1 MTISRSQI
9 ERQLREGGGIMEVVP
24 REEAFLGGIK
34 KAIKKV
40 TKAVKNV
47 AKSPVGKAAMLYF
60 APMAFGQ
67 TSGGLAGY
75 RGLFDKVS
83 PAFSNLLKARG
94 TTQKISGVDKALG
107 ALKVGTAVG
116 GLAGL
121 AAAVEQGDED
131 AIQATT
137 NVESLKKYLYSSYEN
152 LGYDPQE
159 IPALVQRDVSE
170 YTAGQGGYATGGR
183 VRYQQGSGI
192 GSLGGGSQ
200 TTPTTGKAS
209 YAEGPQLYR
218 DLIDYLQIE
227 GPKPEMVNSEMMMND
242 VGGGAMPAYG
252 GSGSSGGTTGSSITS
267 GSTGGGSG
275 TGSGTGILQ
284 ATPGT
289 TQPTNTPP
297 SNVAPTTTAAPTV
310 STSKTSSGMY
320 IDPTGT
326 TMEEYFAR
334 YTPYWHQR
342 MIDELKDTYGEENK
356 LKSEAYR
363 KAKTD
368 FDYSVYKAFGFE
380 DYVPED
386 YVFGDI
392 NTLTKDIAGYNTRMG
407 YAKGTKMASADNPFF
422 RSDYADEHSYR
433 MFGKPYKELTASELE
448 EFREEMERLRNKFMA
463 DGGRVNYAEGTKENL
478 IIPKKPKFQTEEE
491 VNATTLGRAEI
502 DDPMPGRL
510 ESAKRLKGVMQLYD
524 RLKKMAQ
531 SGEMSNKE
539 EAMALFNKRMKEE
552 SENLHFLDKEKLQ
565 DYIRKNRAYGGRME
579 YAMGSPEDN
588 ARKAAGIMDLPLNEN
603 KAGVTELDLRE
614 TGGFIPPVGVKEKAD
629 DIPAMLSNNEFVFTA
644 DAVRGMGNGDVNV
657 GAQRMYDMMKKLENG
672 GRV

>member
-1 MTISRSQI
+1 M

-40 TKAVKNV
+40 SKAVKNV
-47 AKSPVGKAAMLYF
+47 AKSPIGKAAMLYF

-75 RGLFDKVS
+75 RGLFDKIS
-83 PAFSNLLKARG
+83 PAFSNLIKAKG
-94 TTQKISGVDKALG
+94 AGVDKAIG
-107 ALKVGTAVG
+107 ALKVGAATSAIT
-116 GLAGL
+116 GLL
-121 AAAVEQGDED
+121 AAAEQGDEE
-131 AIQATT
+131 AIEATT

-152 LGYDPQE
+152 LGYSPKE
-159 IPALVQRDVSE
+159 IPSLVERDVSE
-170 YTAGQGGYATGGR
+170 YTSGAGGYATGGR
-183 VRYQQGSGI
+183 VKYQQGSGI
-192 GSLGGGSQ
+192 GTLQGGSQ
-200 TTPTTGKAS
+200 TTPETGKAS
-209 YAEGPQLYR
+209 YAQGPQLYK
-218 DLIDYLQIE
+218 DLIDYLQIQ
-227 GPKPEMVNSEMMMND
+227 GPAPEMISPEMMMD
-242 VGGGAMPAYG
+242 DMGGAMPAYG

-275 TGSGTGILQ
+275 TGILQ

-297 SNVAPTTTAAPTV
+297 SNVAPSTT
-310 STSKTSSGMY
+310 TSKTSSGMY

-326 TMEEYFAR
+326 TMEEYFSK
-334 YTPYWHQR
+334 YTPYWQQR
-342 MIDELKDTYGEENK
+342 LYDELGGKEGEEYK
-356 LKSEAYR
+356 AADKAYT
-363 KAKTD
+363 KAKKD

-392 NTLTKDIAGYNTRMG
+392 DTLTKNIASYNTRMG
-407 YAKGTKMASADNPFF
+407 
-422 RSDYADEHSYR
+422 
-433 MFGKPYKELTASELE
+433 
-448 EFREEMERLRNKFMA
+448 
-463 DGGRVNYAEGTKENL
+463 YAEGTKENL

-539 EAMALFNKRMKEE
+539 EAMALFNKRMREE

>member
-1 MTISRSQI
+1 M

-40 TKAVKNV
+40 SKAVKNV
-47 AKSPVGKAAMLYF
+47 AKSPIGKAAMLYF

-67 TSGGLAGY
+67 SAGLGGY
-75 RGLFDKVS
+75 KGLFNKIS
-83 PAFSNLLKARG
+83 PAFSNLIKAKG
-94 TTQKISGVDKALG
+94 AGVDKAIG
-107 ALKVGTAVG
+107 ALKVGAATSAIT
-116 GLAGL
+116 GLL
-121 AAAVEQGDED
+121 AAAEQGDEE
-131 AIQATT
+131 AIEATT
-137 NVESLKKYLYSSYEN
+137 NVESLKKYLRSSYIN
-152 LGYDPQE
+152 LGYDPE
-159 IPALVQRDVSE
+159 RDNIDALVERDVSE
-170 YTAGQGGYATGGR
+170 YTSGAGGYATGGR
-183 VRYQQGSGI
+183 VKYQQGSGI
-192 GSLGGGSQ
+192 GTLQGGSQ
-200 TTPTTGKAS
+200 TTPETGKAS
-209 YAEGPQLYR
+209 YAQGPQLYK
-218 DLIDYLQIE
+218 DLIDYLQIQ
-227 GPKPEMVNSEMMMND
+227 GPAPEMISPEMMMD
-242 VGGGAMPAYG
+242 DMGGAMPAYG

-275 TGSGTGILQ
+275 TGILQ

-289 TQPTNTPP
+289 TQPTTTSP
-297 SNVAPTTTAAPTV
+297 SNISQPTTQAPTV
-310 STSKTSSGMY
+310 STSTFTAPGKNLATTLRAY
-320 IDPTGT
+320 EEDPTSNIQKYYEYYTGEKDYRT
-326 TMEEYFAR
+326 DAGFQLAEERNKAL
-334 YTPYWHQR
+334 T
-342 MIDELKDTYGEENK
+342 ELGRKVRSGE
-356 LKSEAYR
+356 
-363 KAKTD
+363 
-368 FDYSVYKAFGFE
+368 FD
-380 DYVPED
+380 
-386 YVFGDI
+386 
-392 NTLTKDIAGYNTRMG
+392 
-407 YAKGTKMASADNPFF
+407 
-422 RSDYADEHSYR
+422 
-433 MFGKPYKELTASELE
+433 PYKYQEEADRIKEYYAELNPLE
-448 EFREEMERLRNKFMA
+448 YYGVRPDQMTYYDDRNNLINYRA
-463 DGGRVNYAEGTKENL
+463 EGGRIGYAEGTKENL

-539 EAMALFNKRMKEE
+539 EAMALFNKRMREE

>member
-1 MTISRSQI
+1 
-9 ERQLREGGGIMEVVP
+9 MEVVP

-40 TKAVKNV
+40 SKAVKNV

-67 TSGGLAGY
+67 SAGLAGY
-75 RGLFDKVS
+75 KGLFNKVS
-83 PAFSNLLKARG
+83 PAFSNLIKAKG
-94 TTQKISGVDKALG
+94 TGVDKAIG
-107 ALKVGTAVG
+107 ALKVGAATSAIT
-116 GLAGL
+116 GLL
-121 AAAVEQGDED
+121 AAAEQGDED
-131 AIQATT
+131 AIEATT

-152 LGYDPQE
+152 LGYNPQE
-159 IPALVQRDVSE
+159 IPALVERDVSE
-170 YTAGQGGYATGGR
+170 YTSGAGGYATGGR
-183 VRYQQGSGI
+183 VKYQQGSGI
-192 GSLGGGSQ
+192 GTLQGGSQ
-200 TTPTTGKAS
+200 TTPETGKAS
-209 YAEGPQLYR
+209 YAQGPQLYK
-218 DLIDYLQIE
+218 DLIDYLQIKE
-227 GPKPEMVNSEMMMND
+227 PAPAPEMISPEMMMD
-242 VGGGAMPAYG
+242 DMGGAMPAYG
-252 GSGSSGGTTGSSITS
+252 GSGSSGGITGSSITS

-275 TGSGTGILQ
+275 TGILQ

-289 TQPTNTPP
+289 TQPTTTPP
-297 SNVAPTTTAAPTV
+297 SNVAPTTPGADPLLQEEFENLYRLQKEHLAELNKGGTYGPYVKELYRKGSLQRANLSDEELYQSYLKDYEKGDLGLYIPTFDEYIKDIGYDKY
-310 STSKTSSGMY
+310 KTYDDYLQTTGGGFQMERDIAQNLGK
-320 IDPTGT
+320 IDPVSL
-326 TMEEYFAR
+326 E
-334 YTPYWHQR
+334 
-342 MIDELKDTYGEENK
+342 I
-356 LKSEAYR
+356 
-363 KAKTD
+363 
-368 FDYSVYKAFGFE
+368 YKKYKE
-380 DYVPED
+380 RR
-386 YVFGDI
+386 
-392 NTLTKDIAGYNTRMG
+392 GYNI
-407 YAKGTKMASADNPFF
+407 
-422 RSDYADEHSYR
+422 
-433 MFGKPYKELTASELE
+433 
-448 EFREEMERLRNKFMA
+448 
-463 DGGRVNYAEGTKENL
+463 GGRIGYAEGTKENL

-502 DDPMPGRL
+502 DDPMPERL

-539 EAMALFNKRMKEE
+539 EAMALFNKRMREE

>member
-1 MTISRSQI
+1 M

-24 REEAFLGGIK
+24 REEAFIGGLK
-34 KAIKKV
+34 KAVKKV

-47 AKSPVGKAAMLYF
+47 AKSPIGKAAMLYF
-60 APMAFGQ
+60 
-67 TSGGLAGY
+67 GG
-75 RGLFDKVS
+75 
-83 PAFSNLLKARG
+83 NLLQGNPMFGGNPFTGRITDFIKGKG
-94 TTQKISGVDKALG
+94 TGIMEALRSREKISGVDKALG

-121 AAAVEQGDED
+121 AAAVEQGDEE

-137 NVESLKKYLYSSYEN
+137 NVDSLRKYLRSSYIN
-152 LGYDPQE
+152 LGYDPE
-159 IPALVQRDVSE
+159 RDNVDALVERDVSE
-170 YTAGQGGYATGGR
+170 YTSGAGGYATGGR

-192 GSLGGGSQ
+192 GTLQGGSQ

-242 VGGGAMPAYG
+242 MGGG
-252 GSGSSGGTTGSSITS
+252 SESSGGLMGPSGPITESSITS
-267 GSTGGGSG
+267 GSTGG
-275 TGSGTGILQ
+275 GSGTGILQ

-297 SNVAPTTTAAPTV
+297 SNVAPSTT
-310 STSKTSSGMY
+310 TSKTSSGMY

-326 TMEEYFAR
+326 TMEEYFSK
-334 YTPYWHQR
+334 YTPYWQQR
-342 MIDELKDTYGEENK
+342 LYDELGGKEGEEYK
-356 LKSEAYR
+356 AADKAYT
-363 KAKTD
+363 KAKKD

-392 NTLTKDIAGYNTRMG
+392 DTLTKNIASYNTRMG
-407 YAKGTKMASADNPFF
+407 
-422 RSDYADEHSYR
+422 
-433 MFGKPYKELTASELE
+433 
-448 EFREEMERLRNKFMA
+448 
-463 DGGRVNYAEGTKENL
+463 YAEGTKENL

-510 ESAKRLKGVMQLYD
+510 ESAKKLKGVMKLYD

-539 EAMALFNKRMKEE
+539 EAMALFNKRMREE
-552 SENLHFLDKEKLQ
+552 SKNLHFLDKEKLQ

>member
-1 MTISRSQI
+1 M

-40 TKAVKNV
+40 SKAVKNV
-47 AKSPVGKAAMLYF
+47 AKSPIGKAAMLYF
-60 APMAFGQ
+60 GGNLLQGNKLLGGNPFTGRI
-67 TSGGLAGY
+67 TDFITKGSEGILGLAKGKELT
-75 RGLFDKVS
+75 G
-83 PAFSNLLKARG
+83 AQKAMN
-94 TTQKISGVDKALG
+94 
-107 ALKVGTAVG
+107 ALKVGGMTAG
-116 GLAGL
+116 ITGLL
-121 AAAVEQGDED
+121 AAVEQGDED

-137 NVESLKKYLYSSYEN
+137 NVDSLRKYLRSSYLN
-152 LGYDPQE
+152 LGYDPE
-159 IPALVQRDVSE
+159 RDDIDALVERDVSE
-170 YTAGQGGYATGGR
+170 YTKDTARGNYFVGGR
-183 VRYQQGSGI
+183 VKYQQGSGI
-192 GSLGGGSQ
+192 GTLQGGSQ
-200 TTPTTGKAS
+200 TTPETGKAS
-209 YAEGPQLYR
+209 YAQGPQLYK

-242 VGGGAMPAYG
+242 MGGGPG
-252 GSGSSGGTTGSSITS
+252 LSGGLMGPSGPVTESSITS
-267 GSTGGGSG
+267 GSTGGGSPG
-275 TGSGTGILQ
+275 PASPRVKPTGG
-284 ATPGT
+284 PGA
-289 TQPTNTPP
+289 PTP
-297 SNVAPTTTAAPTV
+297 SNVAPKKPV
-310 STSKTSSGMY
+310 ITSMYWNPALGGSFATSSLAS
-320 IDPTGT
+320 
-326 TMEEYFAR
+326 EEDRLKEIEYLQ
-334 YTPYWHQR
+334 H
-342 MIDELKDTYGEENK
+342 KDTEIYGSDEKKKKFLDAK
-356 LKSEAYR
+356 LYE
-363 KAKTD
+363 
-368 FDYSVYKAFGFE
+368 
-380 DYVPED
+380 
-386 YVFGDI
+386 
-392 NTLTKDIAGYNTRMG
+392 KDIEDIKAYLADLYKYN
-407 YAKGTKMASADNPFF
+407 
-422 RSDYADEHSYR
+422 E
-433 MFGKPYKELTASELE
+433 
-448 EFREEMERLRNKFMA
+448 
-463 DGGRVNYAEGTKENL
+463 GGRVGYAEGTKENL

-539 EAMALFNKRMKEE
+539 EAMALFNKRMREE

-644 DAVRGMGNGDVNV
+644 DAVRGMGNGDVNL

>member
-1 MTISRSQI
+1 
-9 ERQLREGGGIMEVVP
+9 MEVVP

-40 TKAVKNV
+40 SKAVKNV
-47 AKSPVGKAAMLYF
+47 AKSPIGKAAMLYF

-67 TSGGLAGY
+67 SAGLGGY
-75 RGLFDKVS
+75 KGLFNKIS
-83 PAFSNLLKARG
+83 PAFSNLIKAKG
-94 TTQKISGVDKALG
+94 AGVDKAIG
-107 ALKVGTAVG
+107 ALKVGAATSAIT
-116 GLAGL
+116 GLL
-121 AAAVEQGDED
+121 AAAEQGDEE
-131 AIQATT
+131 AIEATT
-137 NVESLKKYLYSSYEN
+137 NVESLKKYLRSSYIN
-152 LGYDPQE
+152 LGYDPE
-159 IPALVQRDVSE
+159 RDNIDALVERDVSE
-170 YTAGQGGYATGGR
+170 YTSGAGGYATGGR
-183 VRYQQGSGI
+183 VKYQQGSGI
-192 GSLGGGSQ
+192 GTLQGGSQ
-200 TTPTTGKAS
+200 TTPETGKAS
-209 YAEGPQLYR
+209 YAQGPQLYK
-218 DLIDYLQIE
+218 DLIDYLQIQ
-227 GPKPEMVNSEMMMND
+227 GPAPEMISPEMMMD
-242 VGGGAMPAYG
+242 DMGGAMPAYG

-275 TGSGTGILQ
+275 TGILQ

-289 TQPTNTPP
+289 TQPTTTSP
-297 SNVAPTTTAAPTV
+297 SNISQPTTQAPTV
-310 STSKTSSGMY
+310 STSTFTAPGKNLATTLRAY
-320 IDPTGT
+320 EEDPTSNIQKYYEYYTGEKDYRT
-326 TMEEYFAR
+326 DAGFQLAEERNKAL
-334 YTPYWHQR
+334 T
-342 MIDELKDTYGEENK
+342 ELGRKVRSGE
-356 LKSEAYR
+356 
-363 KAKTD
+363 
-368 FDYSVYKAFGFE
+368 FD
-380 DYVPED
+380 
-386 YVFGDI
+386 
-392 NTLTKDIAGYNTRMG
+392 
-407 YAKGTKMASADNPFF
+407 
-422 RSDYADEHSYR
+422 
-433 MFGKPYKELTASELE
+433 PYKYQEEADRIKEYYAELNPLE
-448 EFREEMERLRNKFMA
+448 YYGVRPDQMTYYDDRNNLINYRA
-463 DGGRVNYAEGTKENL
+463 EGGRIGYAEGTKENL

-539 EAMALFNKRMKEE
+539 EAMALFNKRMREE